1 MMRKILF
8 TFLFLI
14 ITFFVTGQC
23 IPDNSLTVPNFY
35 PPSSSYELITPTDTF
50 TVFPDV
56 PQGGYYEEALDFV
69 VWTDTTVEVPQFPFP
84 VLANIDSVKLASVSG
99 FPSGITFTCNPP
111 SCVFPGGQA
120 ACANIFG
127 TTSDPMGVY
136 PIVFDIDV
144 YGNAFGI
151 YDVFPATIN
160 DLALVVG
167 DSVVS
172 VIESNSLYN
181 LSEVSNFPNPFSGYT
196 EIQFNMFEKKEVALV
211 VFDMIGNKIFE
222 DQINTQLGE
231 NKYVYKHFS
240 QKGMYMYQLT
250 DGEKT
255 ITKRLI
261 VK

>member
-8 TFLFLI
+8 TFLFSI
-14 ITFFVTGQC
+14 VTIFVTGQC

-56 PQGGYYEEALDFV
+56 PQGQYYEEYLGFV

-84 VLANIDSVKLASVSG
+84 VLANIDSVKLASASG
-99 FPSGITFTCNPP
+99 FPSGITFTCNPS

-120 ACANIFG
+120 ACANILG
-127 TTSDPMGVY
+127 TTSDPMGIY

-151 YDVFPATIN
+151 YDVFPATIT
-160 DLALVVG
+160 DFALVVG

-172 VIESNSLYN
+172 VIESNYLYN
-181 LSEVSNFPNPFSGYT
+181 LSGVSNYPNPFSGYT
-196 EIQFNMFEKKEVALV
+196 EIKFNMFEKKEITLL
-211 VFDMIGNKIFE
+211 VFDMIGNKVFE
-222 DQINTQLGE
+222 DKINTQLGE
-231 NKYVYKHFS
+231 NKYTYKHVS